1 MDEVKMMLE
10 DINIDIEKK
19 LLEANDEESQGLFGS
34 IGRML
39 FRR

>member
-1 MDEVKMMLE
+1 MMLE

-19 LLEANDEESQGLFGS
+19 LLEANDEETQTEGLFGS

-39 FRR
+39 FRG